1 MLTSQR
7 SVVAV
12 AQAFKETLDLA
23 SVVGAM
29 ERGIRLAGLAP
40 RVIAGSDGGDGLL
53 DALTGEVTR
62 RTRHRVAGPLGSPID
77 VPAAWLDRDTAVV
90 ESRLVC
96 GLSLL
101 RPEERDPRRTT
112 TRGLGELLDRLA
124 SEGAGRIL
132 VGLGGSAT
140 MDGGTGMA
148 RAWGWK
154 FLRSHGQLLPEGGG
168 DLPEL
173 VQIRPGRAPAARITA
188 LVDVRHVLTG
198 SNGAMQFA
206 EQKGATPDMAARLN
220 VGLARLAELV
230 EGGPAL
236 AGRAG
241 AGAAGGLGFGLLAFA
256 RADLAS
262 GASWILERRGFDG
275 LLRGAVAVVAGE
287 GRFDA
292 TSLGGKL
299 TGEVLSRAAAAG
311 IPGVLV
317 APEVTVEPPGR
328 VVVETGGG
336 TWNAAALEQRV
347 AAGVARA
354 ASLSPR

>member
-1 MLTSQR
+1 
-7 SVVAV
+7 
-12 AQAFKETLDLA
+12 
-23 SVVGAM
+23 
-29 ERGIRLAGLAP
+29 
-40 RVIAGSDGGDGLL
+40 
-53 DALTGEVTR
+53 
-62 RTRHRVAGPLGSPID
+62 
-77 VPAAWLDRDTAVV
+77 
-90 ESRLVC
+90 
-96 GLSLL
+96 
-101 RPEERDPRRTT
+101 
-112 TRGLGELLDRLA
+112 
-124 SEGAGRIL
+124 
-132 VGLGGSAT
+132 
-140 MDGGTGMA
+140 
-148 RAWGWK
+148 
-154 FLRSHGQLLPEGGG
+154 
-168 DLPEL
+168 
-173 VQIRPGRAPAARITA
+173 
-188 LVDVRHVLTG
+188 
-198 SNGAMQFA
+198 
-206 EQKGATPDMAARLN
+206 MAARLN